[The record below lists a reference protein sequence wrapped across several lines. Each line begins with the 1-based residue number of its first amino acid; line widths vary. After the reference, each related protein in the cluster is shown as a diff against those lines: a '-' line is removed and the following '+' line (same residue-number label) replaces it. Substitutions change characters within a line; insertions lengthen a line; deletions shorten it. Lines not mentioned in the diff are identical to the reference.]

1 MCGSTHLGRLR
12 TDRAAPSVIDTLDV
26 RCRVSSWQHSI
37 PDHNII
43 FDALEGSAAVR
54 KAKGALSLPAAGRYL
69 NAPSVQIGLL
79 AFF

>member
-1 MCGSTHLGRLR
+1 MSAVESLAG
-12 TDRAAPSVIDTLDV
+12 VIDTLDV

-54 KAKGALSLPAAGRYL
+54 KAKGALSLPAAGTV
-69 NAPSVQIGLL
+69 S
-79 AFF
+79 